1 MIGKGTAEA
10 VKKVTT
16 RKKVAVWACGN
27 CGHEVPITDDLEGLL
42 FEQYSDRTSRV
53 ICPGCGSYT
62 IQKAYDG
69 SFRAGN
75 FLLVK
80 SKLKTWR

>member
-1 MIGKGTAEA
+1 MIGPGTAA
-10 VKKVTT
+10 AIKKATT
-16 RKKVAVWACGN
+16 KVQVRAWACGN
-27 CGHEVPITDDLEGLL
+27 CGYTVPITDDLEGLI

-62 IQKAYDG
+62 IQKAYDD

-75 FLLVK
+75 FLIVK
-80 SKLKTWR
+80 SKLKVWR